1 MTKWLGQRFFVF
13 GVLGVLVN
21 FLVFDFQLQKGA
33 QGLEVWEVKEPIHFQ
48 KTDPSNRSREL
59 LFASPKL
66 FESQSESANLT
77 TNPTAR
83 NLAINLGEE
92 IYTILGLFIGTK
104 SKTVTLSDVNEKII
118 ELRIN
123 DNLPDGRK
131 IKDISLNSLKLKKDD
146 GSLEFIEI
154 YERTEH

>member
-1 MTKWLGQRFFVF
+1 MTKWLAQRFFVF

-21 FLVFDFQLQKGA
+21 LLVFDFQLQKGA
-33 QGLEVWEVKEPIHFQ
+33 QGLEVWEVKDPIHLQ

-66 FESQSESANLT
+66 SESESQSANLT

-83 NLAINLGEE
+83 NLAINFGEE
-92 IYTILGLFIGTK
+92 IYTILGLFIETK
-104 SKTVTLSDVNEKII
+104 NKTVTLSDVDEKII

-131 IKDISLNSLKLKKDD
+131 IKDISLNSLKLRKDD